1 MSGRAAVFIDKDGT
15 LVPDIPFNVCPER
28 IELSAGAAGGLR
40 LLHRAGFPLV
50 IVSNQSGVAR
60 GHFAEEQLVGVR
72 RRIEHLMAEIG
83 VPLAAFYYCPHH
95 PEGVVPRF
103 AIACECRKPKPG
115 MFQQAARELNLD
127 LQRSWMIGDIRD
139 DIEAAHLA
147 GCRAVLLR
155 GAGETKSELSA
166 IRQPDAAARDFEEA
180 AIIIVESRWIE
191 ATGPNQK
198 NGDIASAARNR
209 GAICASAK
217 EACNG

>member
-1 MSGRAAVFIDKDGT
+1 
-15 LVPDIPFNVCPER
+15 
-28 IELSAGAAGGLR
+28 
-40 LLHRAGFPLV
+40 
-50 IVSNQSGVAR
+50 
-60 GHFAEEQLVGVR
+60 
-72 RRIEHLMAEIG
+72 
-83 VPLAAFYYCPHH
+83 
-95 PEGVVPRF
+95 
-103 AIACECRKPKPG
+103 
-115 MFQQAARELNLD
+115 
-127 LQRSWMIGDIRD
+127 
-139 DIEAAHLA
+139 
-147 GCRAVLLR
+147 LR